1 MTLCNSDDHLNGND
15 NEDKCDANSSNN
27 EPEYTV
33 LESPTWIGFAV
44 FKTILMIIGLLGN
57 VLTFATL
64 AINPQGFKLVSRI
77 LLQLQAIA
85 DCFVCIMGIG
95 LYTQN
100 TSG

>member
-44 FKTILMIIGLLGN
+44 FKTILINDNWTSWQCSNVCNIGNKSTG
-57 VLTFATL
+57 V
-64 AINPQGFKLVSRI
+64 
-77 LLQLQAIA
+77 
-85 DCFVCIMGIG
+85 
-95 LYTQN
+95 
-100 TSG
+100 